1 MGVGELLLHKGRVGQ
16 KYVVKEI
23 QVIVALK
30 LHESTLSRSLPVR
43 ELPPPNERDGLNI
56 DERSALPR

>member
-43 ELPPPNERDGLNI
+43 EFLPPNERDGLNI